1 MDLLIEESPMMTKKT
16 HRSRSDAKLNAD
28 RLATIERCLKL
39 RMTQRDICAVTG
51 TNISTVSTV
60 KLVLSW
66 LGRL

>member
-1 MDLLIEESPMMTKKT
+1 MALLVEESPVTINKT
-16 HRSRSDAKLNAD
+16 HRTRSDAKLNAD

-51 TNISTVSTV
+51 ANISTVSTV

>member
-1 MDLLIEESPMMTKKT
+1 
-16 HRSRSDAKLNAD
+16 
-28 RLATIERCLKL
+28 
-39 RMTQRDICAVTG
+39 MTQRDICAVTG